1 MNLCVKCDFW
11 YFLNLFRALD
21 LTFDPW
27 HNPSQSNQKT
37 VHFIFCINAFIDHYA
52 LLAPAIYPASSPA
65 VYRYFSDRARATAA
79 RNLSI
84 DTWTSGV
91 KSLGNMVAMTTRR
104 LWERICERRAI
115 THMLH
120 IWRLLNMH
128 TGGLWPLHGLRL
140 RKTLHH
146 SSVSQNESVSAPWS
160 WQGPHAE
167 WRRAAHWGSRDLL
180 SGRRS
185 WPQRLQLQPS
195 QSGRASSHRERRRSG
210 PSSGRSKSWSAGK
223 LSASWMKK
231 KNIDENGWWF
241 YICNNKCQLKADYIP
256 RLMIIVTWPRH
267 QCRFPP
273 LVQRL

>member
-11 YFLNLFRALD
+11 YFLNLFCALD

-37 VHFIFCINAFIDHYA
+37 TVHFLFCMNAFIDHYA

-146 SSVSQNESVSAPWS
+146 SSVSQNESLHLEVGRVHTQSEGVQLTEVQETSFQVVDLGHSVSN
-160 WQGPHAE
+160 
-167 WRRAAHWGSRDLL
+167 
-180 SGRRS
+180 
-185 WPQRLQLQPS
+185 
-195 QSGRASSHRERRRSG
+195 SSHHS
-210 PSSGRSKSWSAGK
+210 PAVLLHIGRGGAPVLPVGEVSLGLRVNSQHPGWKRKTS
-223 LSASWMKK
+223 MKMGDAFTYSTI
-231 KNIDENGWWF
+231 NVN
-241 YICNNKCQLKADYIP
+241 
-256 RLMIIVTWPRH
+256 
-267 QCRFPP
+267 
-273 LVQRL
+273 